1 MKTFALVRD
10 PAFLTRATSD
20 LSDFFA
26 YQWQEQRMAPDHL
39 LGLWVEPHL
48 FDDLPPSLLPNSPG
62 LRSRSSRIVESLGVS
77 GIWTLCWIENPAVM
91 RSTLLDALIDASL
104 RAGAPAG
111 SGRFV
116 PVFRSNAWESEVRA
130 DLEVLG
136 GKTALVLPPL
146 SQNPASGRLAGP
158 CWGTVAA

>member
-26 YQWQEQRMAPDHL
+26 YQWQEQRVAPDQL
-39 LGLWVEPHL
+39 LGLWIEPHL
-48 FDDLPPSLLPNSPG
+48 FGALPPHLAPGGSG
-62 LRSRSSRIVESLGVS
+62 LRSRSSRIVESLGVT
-77 GIWTLCWIENPAVM
+77 GIWTLCWIENPVVL
-91 RSTLLDALIDASL
+91 RTSLLEALVEAS
-104 RAGAPAG
+104 RRTGAPPG

-136 GKTALVLPPL
+136 DKGALVLPPL
-146 SQNPASGRLAGP
+146 SQNPATGRLAGP